1 MGLTHLGYGAMGS
14 DMRKRQ
20 LGKGVCACGCAGA
33 ESSSMAV
40 KDRVITV
47 LLVDDHSMV
56 RRALKRTLEDAA
68 DLRVVGEASDGP
80 EAVKAARRC
89 RPDVVVMDFALP
101 GMMGGAATQRILEI
115 LPETAVLILSMHAER
130 SYVRAALDAGAR
142 GYLLK
147 SATDMELG
155 EAVRQVASGRH
166 VLDSRIVLP
175 EPPLD
180 DMTRALTAREM
191 EVLRLI
197 ARGKSNK
204 QIAVELGIRA
214 NTVGVHRNNI
224 MGALAIRNCA
234 KLTLYAIGRGF
245 VEIA

>member
-1 MGLTHLGYGAMGS
+1 MKA
-14 DMRKRQ
+14 
-20 LGKGVCACGCAGA
+20 KG
-33 ESSSMAV
+33 
-40 KDRVITV
+40 RVITV
-47 LLVDDHSMV
+47 LLVDDHSLV
-56 RRALKRTLEDAA
+56 RQALKRTLQDAA
-68 DLRVVGEASDGP
+68 DLRVVGEAGDGP
-80 EAVKAARRC
+80 GAVKAARRL

-115 LPETAVLILSMHAER
+115 LPEAAVLILSMHEER

-155 EAVRQVASGRH
+155 EAVRQVAAGRH

-180 DMTRALTAREM
+180 DITRLLTAREM

>member
-1 MGLTHLGYGAMGS
+1 MVDAAVGWAGVESCGMKA
-14 DMRKRQ
+14 
-20 LGKGVCACGCAGA
+20 KG
-33 ESSSMAV
+33 
-40 KDRVITV
+40 RVITV
-47 LLVDDHSMV
+47 LLVDDHSLV
-56 RRALKRTLEDAA
+56 RRAFKRTLQDAA
-68 DLRVVGEASDGP
+68 DLRVVGEASDGHG
-80 EAVKAARRC
+80 AVKAARRL

-115 LPETAVLILSMHAER
+115 IPETAVLILSMHEER

-155 EAVRQVASGRH
+155 EAVRQVAAGRH

-180 DMTRALTAREM
+180 DITRPLSAREM

-197 ARGKSNK
+197 ASGKTNK

>member
-1 MGLTHLGYGAMGS
+1 MKA
-14 DMRKRQ
+14 
-20 LGKGVCACGCAGA
+20 KG
-33 ESSSMAV
+33 
-40 KDRVITV
+40 RVITV
-47 LLVDDHSMV
+47 LLVDDHSLV

-68 DLRVVGEASDGP
+68 DLRVVGEAGDGQ
-80 EAVKAARRC
+80 EAVKAAKRLQ
-89 RPDVVVMDFALP
+89 PDVVVMDFALP
-101 GMMGGAATQRILEI
+101 GLMGGAATQKILES

-147 SATDMELG
+147 SATDMELS
-155 EAVRQVASGRH
+155 EAVRQVAAGRH

-175 EPPLD
+175 EPPLGD
-180 DMTRALTAREM
+180 ATRPLTAREM

-197 ARGKSNK
+197 AHGKSNK
-204 QIAVELGIRA
+204 EIAVELGIRA

-245 VEIA
+245 VEISEE

>member
-1 MGLTHLGYGAMGS
+1 MVQLCGSADTRPAIAYLSGYSAGRESYWMAGT
-14 DMRKRQ
+14 KR
-20 LGKGVCACGCAGA
+20 V
-33 ESSSMAV
+33 V
-40 KDRVITV
+40 TV
-47 LLVDDHSMV
+47 LLVDDHSLV
-56 RRALKRTLEDAA
+56 RRALKRTLQDAA
-68 DLRVVGEASDGP
+68 DLRVVGEAGDGS
-80 EAVKAARRC
+80 EAVKAARRL

-115 LPETAVLILSMHAER
+115 LPETAVLILSMHEER

-155 EAVRQVASGRH
+155 EAVRQVAAGRH

-180 DMTRALTAREM
+180 DITRPLTAREM

>member
-1 MGLTHLGYGAMGS
+1 MAAT
-14 DMRKRQ
+14 KRI
-20 LGKGVCACGCAGA
+20 
-33 ESSSMAV
+33 
-40 KDRVITV
+40 ITV
-47 LLVDDHSMV
+47 LLVEDHSLV
-56 RRALKRTLEDAA
+56 RRALRRTLQDAA
-68 DLRVVGEASDGP
+68 DLRVVGEASNGQ
-80 EAVKAARRC
+80 EAVKAARRF

-115 LPETAVLILSMHAER
+115 LPEAAVLILSMHAER

-155 EAVRQVASGRH
+155 EAVRQVAAGRH

-175 EPPLD
+175 EPPLGD
-180 DMTRALTAREM
+180 VTRPLTAREM

>member
-1 MGLTHLGYGAMGS
+1 
-14 DMRKRQ
+14 MRPVLIPQRDPKPVRD
-20 LGKGVCACGCAGA
+20 
-33 ESSSMAV
+33 S
-40 KDRVITV
+40 ITSI
-47 LLVDDHSMV
+47 LLVDDHTLV
-56 RRALKRTLEDAA
+56 RRALKRTLQDAR

-80 EAVKAARRC
+80 EAVKAAKRL

-101 GMMGGAATQRILEI
+101 KMMGGAATQSILES

-147 SATDMELG
+147 SAADMELG
-155 EAVRQVASGRH
+155 EAVRQVAAGRH

-175 EPPLD
+175 ELPLD
-180 DMTRALTAREM
+180 DITRPLTAREM

>member
-1 MGLTHLGYGAMGS
+1 
-14 DMRKRQ
+14 MRGTGR
-20 LGKGVCACGCAGA
+20 A
-33 ESSSMAV
+33 
-40 KDRVITV
+40 ITV
-47 LLVDDHSMV
+47 LLVEDHGLV

-68 DLRVVGEASDGP
+68 DLRVVGEAGDGQ
-80 EAVKAARRC
+80 EAVKAAKRLQ
-89 RPDVVVMDFALP
+89 PDVVVMDFALP
-101 GMMGGAATQRILEI
+101 GLMGGAATQKILES

-147 SATDMELG
+147 SATDMELS
-155 EAVRQVASGRH
+155 EAVRQVAAGRH

-175 EPPLD
+175 EPPLGD
-180 DMTRALTAREM
+180 ATRPLTAREM

-197 ARGKSNK
+197 AHGKSNK
-204 QIAVELGIRA
+204 EIAVELGIRA

-245 VEIA
+245 VEISEE